1 METEIASMAAMHQQ
15 PASRILRVSRRTAME
30 KPAVFVRNRW
40 YVAAWDHEV
49 DRAPLGRML
58 CGEPV
63 VLYRRFDR
71 SIVAL
76 RDACPHRLLPLSLGI
91 KDGDNLRCRYHGLLL
106 NPEGTILEMPLKTDK
121 IPPRLC
127 AQAYPAVERH
137 RLIWIW
143 IGEAG
148 AADEALIPDF
158 WPCSHPDWTFDGG
171 YYHMKC
177 DYRLV
182 IDNLMDL
189 THETYVHSGSI
200 GQHEIL
206 EAPIVT
212 ESRGEQVFV
221 KRWMPGIDAPPFWRD
236 ALKKTGPVDRWQV
249 CQFIAPS
256 SILIDVGVAPVE
268 AKSTIDRHE
277 QGVRGMVIDA
287 LTPETG
293 TTTHYFWGMARN
305 FDIRDQGFTER
316 FKRQQGGVFAEDV
329 EILEAQQ
336 RSMDANPEM
345 KLRGFSIDAGGVRSR
360 MIIEKLLRN
369 QDGAASLED

>member
-1 METEIASMAAMHQQ
+1 
-15 PASRILRVSRRTAME
+15 
-30 KPAVFVRNRW
+30 
-40 YVAAWDHEV
+40 
-49 DRAPLGRML
+49 
-58 CGEPV
+58 
-63 VLYRRFDR
+63 
-71 SIVAL
+71 
-76 RDACPHRLLPLSLGI
+76 
-91 KDGDNLRCRYHGLLL
+91 
-106 NPEGTILEMPLKTDK
+106 MPLKTDK
-121 IPPRLC
+121 IPPRVC

-148 AADEALIPDF
+148 AADQTLIPDF

-212 ESRGEQVFV
+212 ESHGEQVFV

-236 ALKKTGPVDRWQV
+236 ALKKTGLVDRWQV
-249 CQFIAPS
+249 CHFIAPS

-268 AKSTIDRHE
+268 AKSTIDHHD

-287 LTPETG
+287 LTPETE

-336 RSMDANPEM
+336 RSIDANPEM

-360 MIIEKLLRN
+360 MIIEKLLRKQN
-369 QDGAASLED
+369 GSSPREA